1 MEAFYIVSTT
11 DDLMGKLTT
20 EVSDERSLEEYLG
33 RIEPYADMDFLD
45 YFKTLMD
52 KHGVTKS
59 FLINESHL
67 SREIVYKI
75 LDGSRR
81 ATRNNLL
88 ALCLAGS
95 FSLNEVEKCL
105 VLSHNQKLYPK
116 EQRDA
121 IIIYA
126 INRKMKIMELND
138 ILYSKSLDLL
148 VE

>member
-1 MEAFYIVSTT
+1 MSTT
-11 DDLMGKLTT
+11 DDLMDKLTT

-45 YFKTLMD
+45 YFRKLME
-52 KHGVTKS
+52 KHDISKS
-59 FLINESHL
+59 FLANNSYI
-67 SREIVYKI
+67 SRDVVYKI

-81 ATRNNLL
+81 ATRNNLF
-88 ALCLAGS
+88 ALCLAAH
-95 FSLNEVEKCL
+95 FSIDEVEKCL

-126 INRKMKIMELND
+126 INRNMTIMELNN
-138 ILYSKSLDLL
+138 ILYSKHMELIA
-148 VE
+148 E